1 MHNRNHCMKYTLL
14 LLCLLPLRLFAQKA
28 SPEYAPERLL
38 AHLQVLA
45 SDSLEGR
52 NTAQAGQ
59 KKAAEYIQKQ
69 LESYGLKPGFTDSMG
84 QVSWFQSY
92 PFVKRFGDRRE
103 YFPYSENVIG
113 ILPATDSC
121 DEYLVVSAHYDHLG
135 ILKDSIYNGADDN
148 GSGTSSVLEIAR
160 RMAQSGLP
168 RKRNVLFV
176 FFSGEEKG
184 LLGSKHLV
192 ANPFIPMNKLY
203 ADLNVDMIG
212 RADSAHAADS
222 NFIYVIGSDKISK
235 RLDTVL
241 QQVNQET
248 VQLQLDYTF
257 NAENDPN
264 RFYYRSD
271 HYNFA
276 KNGVPVVFFFTGVH
290 PDYHR
295 PSDDVERI
303 NLFYLHKRMLLVY
316 HLAQSLVNLE
326 GPLD

>member
-1 MHNRNHCMKYTLL
+1 MKYTLL
-14 LLCLLPLRLFAQKA
+14 LLCLLPLGLFAQKA

-59 KKAAEYIQKQ
+59 KKAAEYIQQQ
-69 LESYGLKPGFTDSMG
+69 LESYGLKPGFIDSFG
-84 QVSWFQSY
+84 NVSWFQSY

-103 YFPYSENVIG
+103 YFPYAENVIG
-113 ILPATDSC
+113 LLPATDSS
-121 DEYLVVSAHYDHLG
+121 DEYLVISAHYDHLG
-135 ILKDSIYNGADDN
+135 IMKDSVYNGADDN
-148 GSGTSSVLEIAR
+148 GSGTSTILEVAR
-160 RMAQSGLP
+160 RMSASGKP

-184 LLGSKHLV
+184 LMGSKHLV
-192 ANPFIPMNKLY
+192 ANPFIPLNKLY

-212 RADSAHAADS
+212 RADSAHAADT
-222 NFIYVIGSDKISK
+222 NYIYVIGSDKISK
-235 RLDTVL
+235 RLDEEL
-241 QQVNQET
+241 QKVNKAT

-257 NAENDPN
+257 NAEEDPN

-276 KNGVPVVFFFTGVH
+276 KNGIPVVFFFSGVH

-295 PSDDVERI
+295 PTDDVESI
-303 NLFYLHKRMLLVY
+303 NLHYLHKRMLLVFN
-316 HLAQSLVNLE
+316 LAESLVNLE
-326 GPLD
+326 GPLN